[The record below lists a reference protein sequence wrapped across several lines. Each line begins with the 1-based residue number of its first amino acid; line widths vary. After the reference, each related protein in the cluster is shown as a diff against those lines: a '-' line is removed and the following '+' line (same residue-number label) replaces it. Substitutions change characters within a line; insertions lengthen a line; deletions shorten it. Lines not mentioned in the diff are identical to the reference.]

1 MYVCDIRRDIFAA
14 HWRLTILSFEI
25 RQISMESCSVELPQ
39 ILGEGP
45 SPSAEEYP
53 GHDVTSEFGTV
64 YASLRYYRFRQ
75 TCMRRHT

>member
-39 ILGEGP
+39 SLGEALARVP
-45 SPSAEEYP
+45 KNIR
-53 GHDVTSEFGTV
+53 DTT
-64 YASLRYYRFRQ
+64 
-75 TCMRRHT
+75 